1 MRLVA
6 IYLQSW
12 SACLPLRIEGYV
24 ALAVVSVGRLFKL
37 GHIRYYD
44 TVLYRFYLRVL
55 SYSGNMLPLLRCW
68 HQHIRGGI
76 RLKVSNSSITHFA
89 RDDFRTSRFH
99 ILTRRL

>member
-24 ALAVVSVGRLFKL
+24 ALAVVFVGRLFNF

-55 SYSGNMLPLLRCW
+55 SYSGNMLPVYCC
-68 HQHIRGGI
+68 GAGT
-76 RLKVSNSSITHFA
+76 NT
-89 RDDFRTSRFH
+89 
-99 ILTRRL
+99 